1 MNKEYENNDM
11 WHYLLKH
18 NYISE
23 YKKITQQEELSIE
36 RAECIANKYRTLIEE
51 KDKQL
56 DKYKN
61 VIDKIKEKLKEDLKY
76 GRSKDHLWLMGYY
89 DACKDINKLLEEVE

>member
-1 MNKEYENNDM
+1 MNEEYFVDKELYDD
-11 WHYLLKH
+11 
-18 NYISE
+18 
-23 YKKITQQEELSIE
+23 LSASFSALEI
-36 RAECIANKYRTLIEE
+36 
-51 KDKQL
+51 QL